1 MVKKCEEC
9 GGDLEKGV
17 HSSARPCCSKS
28 KEAAEIERTKEL
40 LESTIAMHDHRLE
53 QVRRLREFVQKLAA
67 FVAEIEDDPVKH
79 GFDMSVRA
87 EIFLKEIGGYEQ

>member
-1 MVKKCEEC
+1 MKKCEEC

-17 HSSARPCCSKS
+17 HSSARPRCSKS

-53 QVRRLREFVQKLAA
+53 QVRKLCR
-67 FVAEIEDDPVKH
+67 FVAEIRDSKGRVSGRVKQAA
-79 GFDMSVRA
+79 A
-87 EIFLKEIGGYEQ
+87 ELLKEVGGYE